1 MKKIVGSIFLL
12 IASILYATDRIGYYL
27 LNVAMS
33 NLGVSTKTGY
43 INDIVTIVLAI
54 ISAILGI
61 YLLLKPEKKD

>member
-27 LNVAMS
+27 LKVAMS
-33 NLGVSTKTGY
+33 NLGVSAETGY